1 MRSKNKKNN
10 KIEKENISTKETEK
24 TEVKDNYLDKDKEL
38 LERTLQGLKEESEIN
53 PDLENFFNKV
63 KEKKEVIDERLTN
76 KDEELDAFET
86 PLEREVDSNKKI
98 TFGSKFKVFMLV
110 TAFIAST
117 LYFIFYLKN
126 ALNHVN
132 YIRDIINGASLL
144 LIFFFII
151 IALVGNKKLRN
162 MFSVLS
168 SVLIIGVIALNILV
182 SKDMMKLPTLKVID
196 DFTNTS
202 IADVMKWATANKI
215 ELKTEYEYS
224 DNVEEGNIIVQ
235 DVEAGSVLKLIDEV
249 TVTVSNG
256 PNYDKELVLSSWVGR
271 NVDELIEY
279 INTNHLNNV
288 DISFSA
294 NNDVEKDQ
302 IISQSTKGEIKR
314 NTSISFVVSLGN
326 AANLKDI
333 KLDNLVKKS
342 LFDATFYLKRNGVKY
357 NLTYEF
363 SSKVKA
369 GYVISQ
375 TPKEGTKVSPSS
387 DTVNLVISKGKEIVV
402 PDFSKATVDE
412 VVEWIIE
419 NNLKVVFEEKYS
431 TTIDKDKLVS
441 VSVKTGDSIIEG
453 TKITVTTSKGALK
466 VASFSSLAEFR
477 SWASDNGVSYSEK
490 YEYSD
495 SVGKGQII
503 NMSIKSGEKIDPQSQ
518 SITVT
523 ISYGSAVVVPYFVG
537 SSRSSIQST
546 CNSKGLNCTFYYVGY
561 NSNSRDTA
569 LSQNVSSGTKVVS
582 GTYISIGLSSGPA
595 QTFNVY
601 LNSEL
606 FGGSYSSTASS
617 LRNYLNNNAPGVT
630 FNFVAKTSNSCVPGL
645 IHPDSPI
652 KGGVWNSFTQGNTYT
667 IWIMDC

>member
-1 MRSKNKKNN
+1 MRSKNKKNM
-10 KIEKENISTKETEK
+10 KKEKEIVSTNEIDKV
-24 TEVKDNYLDKDKEL
+24 EVKDNYLDKDKEL

-53 PDLENFFNKV
+53 PDLDNFFEKIR
-63 KEKKEVIDERLTN
+63 EKKDEIDIRLINKNEVNLEEPKERL
-76 KDEELDAFET
+76 E
-86 PLEREVDSNKKI
+86 PNKKS
-98 TFGSKFKVFMLV
+98 TFGSKFKVTMLI

-117 LYFIFYLKN
+117 FYFILYLKD

-132 YIRDIINGASLL
+132 YIKDIVNSASLL

-151 IALVGNKKLRN
+151 IALIGNKKIRN
-162 MFSVLS
+162 MFSVFS
-168 SVLIIGVIALNILV
+168 SLIIIGVIALNILV
-182 SKDMMKLPTLKVID
+182 NKDMIKLPTLKVID
-196 DFTNTS
+196 DFTNTT
-202 IADVMKWATANKI
+202 IADVMKWASANNI
-215 ELKTEYEYS
+215 DVKTEYEYS
-224 DNVEEGNIIVQ
+224 DNVEEGNVIVQ
-235 DVEAGSVLKLIDEV
+235 DVEAGSVLKLIDEI

-288 DISFSA
+288 NITFTT

-314 NTSISFVVSLGN
+314 NTSISFAVSLGN
-326 AANLKDI
+326 ASSLKDI
-333 KLDNLVKKS
+333 KLENLVKKS

-375 TPKEGTKVSPSS
+375 DPKEGTKISPSS

-402 PDFSKATVDE
+402 PEFNKATVDE

-419 NNLKVVFEEKYS
+419 NNLKVVFAEKYS

-466 VASFSSLAEFR
+466 VATFSSLAEFR

-490 YEYSD
+490 YEYND

-503 NMSIKSGEKIDPQSQ
+503 NLSIKSGEKIDPQSQ

-523 ISYGSAVVVPYFVG
+523 VSYGSAVVVPYFVG

-546 CNSKGLNCTFYYVGY
+546 CNNKGLNCTFYYVGY

-595 QTFNVY
+595 QRFNIY

-606 FGGSYSSTASS
+606 FGGSYSSTVSS

-630 FNFVAKTSNSCVPGL
+630 FNFVPKTANSCVPGL

-652 KGGVWNSFTQGNTYT
+652 KGGVWNTVTQGNTYT

>member
-76 KDEELDAFET
+76 KDEELDTFET
-86 PLEREVDSNKKI
+86 PLEREVDSNKKF

-117 LYFIFYLKN
+117 LYFIFYLKS

-132 YIRDIINGASLL
+132 YIKDIINGASLL

-151 IALVGNKKLRN
+151 IALIGNKKLRN

-224 DNVEEGNIIVQ
+224 DNIEEGNVIVQ

-288 DISFSA
+288 DISFTA

-302 IISQSTKGEIKR
+302 IISQNTKGEIKR

-326 AANLKDI
+326 AASLKDI

-630 FNFVAKTSNSCVPGL
+630 FNFAAKTSNSCVPGL